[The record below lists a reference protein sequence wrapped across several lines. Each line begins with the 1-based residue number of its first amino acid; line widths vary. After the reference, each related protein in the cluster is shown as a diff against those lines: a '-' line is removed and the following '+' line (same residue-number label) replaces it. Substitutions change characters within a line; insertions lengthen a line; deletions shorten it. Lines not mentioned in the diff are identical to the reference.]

1 MSQLSHPLAPPRRL
15 PRLGR
20 RLWIPVGILAIA
32 CVAVVLFLAIIRSDQ
47 GTGNVAASASQAVPY
62 TARPDEGLGNVR
74 GGERRNYTARP
85 DERSVPIRGERAG
98 SGYTARPDEGVA
110 PIRVERTRNGY
121 TARPDEGLGN
131 VK

>member
-1 MSQLSHPLAPPRRL
+1 MSQLAHQLAPPRRV

-20 RLWIPVGILAIA
+20 RLWFVVGIVAIA
-32 CVAVVLFLAIIRSDQ
+32 CVAVILFVAINRSDQ
-47 GTGNVAASASQAVPY
+47 GTGKVAASASQAVPY

-74 GGERRNYTARP
+74 AGEARYTARP
-85 DERSVPIRGERAG
+85 DEGTAPIRVERTG
-98 SGYTARPDEGVA
+98 TGYTARPDEGVA
-110 PIRVERTRNGY
+110 PIRVERAGSGY